1 MVAKLEV
8 ALNSQIKRL
17 VEELRSKDEIIY
29 YSMTKR
35 ITTKTKIITKKMI
48 LNDQIM
54 QLKITLKM
62 RKLIIP

>member
-62 RKLIIP
+62 RKSIIP

>member
-1 MVAKLEV
+1 MAAKLEV

-62 RKLIIP
+62 RKSIIP